1 MNEKA
6 PRIRKKRDTRAGS
19 GIWKSVFGKLYLAL
33 IFVFLYTPI
42 VALIVYSFNE
52 GKGRKWVCFSFKWYQ
67 DLFTNSA
74 IGEAVVNTLLI
85 ALISSVV
92 ATLIGVIS
100 CVGIQALKNKF
111 KGVYMAINNIP
122 LLNSDLV
129 TGLSLMLV
137 FGVFGI
143 TLGFPSVLI
152 AHISFNVP
160 YVILNVLPRLRAMNM
175 STYEAAQDLG
185 AKPIRAFFAVV
196 VPEIMPGIISGFL
209 MAFTMSLDDFIITH
223 FTKGP
228 GINTIS
234 TLIYSEV
241 RRGVRP
247 TMNAL
252 STIMFIS
259 AIVLLVLSN
268 MQPAEREDSK

>member
-1 MNEKA
+1 MSSN
-6 PRIRKKRDTRAGS
+6 KKVPNTVRAEHAGS
-19 GIWKSVFGKLYLAL
+19 ARWKGVLGKFYLAL

-52 GKGRKWVCFSFKWYQ
+52 GKGRKWVGFSFKWYE
-67 DLFTNSA
+67 DLFTSSA
-74 IGEAVVNTLLI
+74 IGEAVMNTLLI

-92 ATLIGVIS
+92 ATVIGVVS
-100 CVGIQALKNKF
+100 CIGIQALKNRF

-152 AHISFNVP
+152 AHITFNVP

-185 AKPIRAFFAVV
+185 AKPLRAFFAVV
-196 VPEIMPGIISGFL
+196 MPEIMPGIISGFL

-268 MQPAEREDSK
+268 MQPQAKEEKQ

>member
-1 MNEKA
+1 MSKTL
-6 PRIRKKRDTRAGS
+6 RSRKSQKERAGQS
-19 GIWKSVFGKLYLAL
+19 VVKGILGKLYLAL

-52 GKGRKWVCFSFKWYQ
+52 GKGRKWVGFSLKWYK
-67 DLFTNSA
+67 DLFTSA
-74 IGEAVVNTLLI
+74 TIGEAVANTLII
-85 ALISSVV
+85 ALVSSVV
-92 ATLIGVIS
+92 ATIIGVIS
-100 CVGIQALKNKF
+100 CVGIQALKNRYKS
-111 KGVYMAINNIP
+111 VYMAINNIP

-160 YVILNVLPRLRAMNM
+160 YVILNVLPRLRAMNV

-185 AKPIRAFFAVV
+185 AKPVRAFFAVV

-268 MQPAEREDSK
+268 MQPAEKEEKK

>member
-1 MNEKA
+1 MSSN
-6 PRIRKKRDTRAGS
+6 KKVPNAVRAEHAGS
-19 GIWKSVFGKLYLAL
+19 ARWKGVLGKFYLAL

-52 GKGRKWVCFSFKWYQ
+52 GKGRKWVGFSLKWYE
-67 DLFTNSA
+67 DLFTSSA
-74 IGEAVVNTLLI
+74 IGEAVMNTLLI

-92 ATLIGVIS
+92 ATVIGVVS
-100 CVGIQALKNKF
+100 CIGIQALKNRF

-152 AHISFNVP
+152 AHITFNVP

-185 AKPIRAFFAVV
+185 AKPLRAFFAVV
-196 VPEIMPGIISGFL
+196 MPEILPGIISGFL

-268 MQPAEREDSK
+268 MQPQAKEEKK

>member
-1 MNEKA
+1 MSKTL
-6 PRIRKKRDTRAGS
+6 RSRKSQKERAGQS
-19 GIWKSVFGKLYLAL
+19 VVKGILGKLYLAL

-52 GKGRKWVCFSFKWYQ
+52 GKGRKWVGFSLKWYK
-67 DLFTNSA
+67 DLFTSA
-74 IGEAVVNTLLI
+74 TIGEAVANTLII
-85 ALISSVV
+85 ALVSSVV
-92 ATLIGVIS
+92 ATIIGVIS
-100 CVGIQALKNKF
+100 CVGIQALKNRYKS
-111 KGVYMAINNIP
+111 VYMAINNIP

-160 YVILNVLPRLRAMNM
+160 YVILNVLPRLRAMNV

-185 AKPIRAFFAVV
+185 AKPVRAFFAVV

-223 FTKGP
+223 FTQGP
-228 GINTIS
+228 GLHTIS

-268 MQPAEREDSK
+268 MQPAEKEEKK

>member
-1 MNEKA
+1 MKKNNGA
-6 PRIRKKRDTRAGS
+6 PKNAKSSIVK
-19 GIWKSVFGKLYLAL
+19 GILSKFYLAL

-52 GKGRKWVCFSFKWYQ
+52 GKGRKWVGFSLKWYQ
-67 DLFTNSA
+67 DLFTNST
-74 IGEAVVNTLLI
+74 IGEAVANTLII
-85 ALISSVV
+85 ALASAVI
-92 ATLIGVIS
+92 ATVIGVIS

-185 AKPIRAFFAVV
+185 AKPVRAFFSVV
-196 VPEIMPGIISGFL
+196 MPEIMPGIISGFL

-268 MQPAEREDSK
+268 MQPAQKEEKK

>member
-1 MNEKA
+1 MKKLKA
-6 PRIRKKRDTRAGS
+6 FI
-19 GIWKSVFGKLYLAL
+19 GKAYLGL
-33 IFVFLYTPI
+33 VFVFLYAPI
-42 VALIVYSFNE
+42 VTLIVYSFND
-52 GKGRKWVCFSFKWYQ
+52 GKGRKWQGFSLRWYAE
-67 DLFTNSA
+67 LFQSPQ
-74 IGEAVVNTLLI
+74 IGEAVMNTLTLALLSALI
-85 ALISSVV
+85 ATV
-92 ATLIGVIS
+92 IGVIS
-100 CVGIQALKNKF
+100 CIGIMALSNRF
-111 KGVYMAINNIP
+111 RNIYMAINNIP